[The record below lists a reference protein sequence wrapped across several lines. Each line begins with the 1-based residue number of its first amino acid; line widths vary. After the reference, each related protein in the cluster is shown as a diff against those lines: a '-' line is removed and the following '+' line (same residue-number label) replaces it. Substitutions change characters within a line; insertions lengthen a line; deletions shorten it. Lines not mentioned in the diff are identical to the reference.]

1 MNLFDISN
9 LEKRLRELENKT
21 LEDGF
26 WNDTKTS
33 SNVLEEIKKI
43 KHKIDKYSY
52 IKKEILNL
60 RELSDLIE
68 LEYDEDI
75 KKEIIEK
82 TNVISNEFIKFE
94 TDMFLSGKYDSNN
107 AIITIHPGARRNRI
121 TRLG

>member
-82 TNVISNEFIKFE
+82 TTVISNEFIKFE

>member
-9 LEKRLRELENKT
+9 LEKRLRQLENKT

-82 TNVISNEFIKFE
+82 TTVISNEFIKFE